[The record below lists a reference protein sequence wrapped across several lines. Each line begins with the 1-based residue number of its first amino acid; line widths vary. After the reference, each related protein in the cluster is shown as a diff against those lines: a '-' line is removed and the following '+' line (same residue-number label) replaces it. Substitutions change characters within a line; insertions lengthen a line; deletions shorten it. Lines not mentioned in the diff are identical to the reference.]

1 LINLLVKSFQ
11 VIDTYK
17 NLQQQG
23 AKFGMLWFDI
33 EGDWNEN
40 TSANVQFLLG
50 LADQARLMSIT
61 WGIYTSKTQWDR
73 IMNGTADF
81 GYPALWY
88 AHYDNNPSF
97 SDFVQFGGWKAPS
110 IKQYVGDATVCGVDI
125 DKDFY

>member
-1 LINLLVKSFQ
+1 MF
-11 VIDTYK
+11 
-17 NLQQQG
+17 
-23 AKFGMLWFDI
+23 WFDI
-33 EGDWNEN
+33 EGDWNPN
-40 TSANVQFLLG
+40 PSANVQFLLG
-50 LADQARLMSIT
+50 MADQARLMSIN

-81 GYPALWY
+81 GYPPLWY

-97 SDFVQFGGWKAPS
+97 SDFVPFGGWKTPS